1 MQIQG
6 TIDIPIDVCVN
17 ILKKSKLNSLI
28 GDDVLDIFL
37 IKHVDVNIEE
47 MMYCLVKHKRL
58 QSLKLYIAKHFER
71 IQCISSQCLKN
82 LLELSIKQ
90 HTFTITILLCK
101 AFIHRL
107 DEVAYKVIKSVVN
120 GYIKAQREKVHKEQL
135 YCIVCMCHKAFL
147 EYFLCLCRIEGVMNH
162 KLIRQCDFTRW
173 LMHKH
178 SHLVIDILFRNNCFT
193 HIFETLAQCPL
204 GRHSVRT
211 INAIIGSNNVLLM
224 NSLIAQGY
232 QVLVCD
238 VIVGIAMSNYE
249 MLQNLLRYFKPRWYT
264 KKFRSTLLS
273 IASKRNDEA
282 IVQLVRDK
290 LCSSRN

>member
-17 ILKKSKLNSLI
+17 ILEKSKLNSLI
-28 GDDVLDIFL
+28 GDDVLDMFI
-37 IKHVDVNIEE
+37 IMHVNVNIEE

-58 QSLKLYIAKHFER
+58 QSLKLYIATHVEK

-82 LLELSIKQ
+82 MLELSIKQ
-90 HTFTITILLCK
+90 RTFTITILLCK

-120 GYIKAQREKVHKEQL
+120 GYIKALQEKVHKEQL
-135 YCIVCMCHKAFL
+135 DCIICMCHKAFL

-173 LMHKH
+173 LVHKH
-178 SHLVIDILFRNNCFT
+178 SHSVIDILLKNDCLT
-193 HIFETLAQCPL
+193 HIFETLAQCAL

-224 NSLIAQGY
+224 NALIAQGY

-249 MLQNLLRYFKPRWYT
+249 MLKYMFKYFKPRWYS
-264 KKFRSTLLS
+264 KKFRGILLS
-273 IASKRNDEA
+273 IAFKRDDEK
-282 IVQLVRDK
+282 VYQLVKAK
-290 LCSSRN
+290 LEG